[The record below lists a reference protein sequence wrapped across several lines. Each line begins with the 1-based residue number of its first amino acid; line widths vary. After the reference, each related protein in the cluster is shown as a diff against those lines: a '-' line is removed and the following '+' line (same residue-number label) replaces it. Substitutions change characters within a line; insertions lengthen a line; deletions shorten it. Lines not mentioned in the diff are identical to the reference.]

1 MPTEEFDP
9 GDGWHG
15 IQLQVK
21 EEGIVGRNGG
31 RTSLLGEH
39 VMDQVA
45 HTVAVAELVVV
56 PADSGE

>member
-1 MPTEEFDP
+1 MFAAEQFAP

-15 IQLQVK
+15 LRLQVK
-21 EEGIVGRNGG
+21 GIMGRNDD
-31 RTSLLGEH
+31 RTLLLGGH

-56 PADSGE
+56 PADKQ